1 MSMEIEYLSEEQL
14 ASQLRAM
21 YQRVETE
28 NERLRNL
35 LAALLIV
42 NGPMELPADLPKDF
56 TKGWQIRTRRVRH
69 KLKLTACMTVPARA
83 VA

>member
-1 MSMEIEYLSEEQL
+1 MSMEIEYLSEEQV
-14 ASQLRAM
+14 AGQLRAE
-21 YQRVETE
+21 YQRMETE

-56 TKGWQIRTRRVRH
+56 TTGWEIRTRRFRH
-69 KLKLTACMTVPARA
+69 KLKLSAVMRVPARA